1 MNLTNKARSL
11 RKNKTDV
18 EQLVWKNLRNRQL
31 YNYKFRRQFPIEPYI
46 ADFAC
51 LELKLII
58 ELDGGQHANRINY
71 DEQRSLFLEKRGFK
85 VIRFWNNDVIENTEG
100 VLEAIR
106 LAVLEITNSVE
117 WFPLTQPNVS
127 GLSCP
132 EPCGRSPRDQIHSL
146 RICPFGEGFATYTQN
161 GYGLRLFP
169 PLPSGEGR
177 GEGFQKSANHD
188 RLQYIFKV
196 YI

>member
-1 MNLTNKARSL
+1 
-11 RKNKTDV
+11 
-18 EQLVWKNLRNRQL
+18 VWKHLRNRQL

-117 WFPLTQPNVS
+117 
-127 GLSCP
+127 
-132 EPCGRSPRDQIHSL
+132 
-146 RICPFGEGFATYTQN
+146 
-161 GYGLRLFP
+161 
-169 PLPSGEGR
+169 
-177 GEGFQKSANHD
+177 
-188 RLQYIFKV
+188 
-196 YI
+196 

>member
-1 MNLTNKARSL
+1 M
-11 RKNKTDV
+11 
-18 EQLVWKNLRNRQL
+18 WKHLRNRQL

-117 WFPLTQPNVS
+117 
-127 GLSCP
+127 
-132 EPCGRSPRDQIHSL
+132 
-146 RICPFGEGFATYTQN
+146 
-161 GYGLRLFP
+161 
-169 PLPSGEGR
+169 
-177 GEGFQKSANHD
+177 
-188 RLQYIFKV
+188 
-196 YI
+196 

>member
-18 EQLVWKNLRNRQL
+18 EQLVWKHLRNRQL

-106 LAVLEITNSVE
+106 LAVLGITEKVE
-117 WFPLTQPNVS
+117 WFLIIPLTQPS
-127 GLSCP
+127 
-132 EPCGRSPRDQIHSL
+132 
-146 RICPFGEGFATYTQN
+146 PFGEGFATY
-161 GYGLRLFP
+161 
-169 PLPSGEGR
+169 
-177 GEGFQKSANHD
+177 
-188 RLQYIFKV
+188 I
-196 YI
+196 